1 MKDYNIHNH
10 DRNEKTYKLTKITL
24 KKMEMLATP
33 EIPSDISFLSQNV
46 GFDEPNRN
54 PNYL

>member
-10 DRNEKTYKLTKITL
+10 DRNEKTYKSTINTL
-24 KKMEMLATP
+24 KKMEKLATAD
-33 EIPSDISFLSQNV
+33 IPSDISFLSQIV
-46 GFDEPNRN
+46 GFDEQNRN

>member
-10 DRNEKTYKLTKITL
+10 DRNEKTYTSTKTTL
-24 KKMEMLATP
+24 KKMEKLATP
-33 EIPSDISFLSQNV
+33 EIPSDISFLSQIV
-46 GFDEPNRN
+46 GFDEQNRN